1 MLITLDIKNES
12 KKESFLNF
20 LATLDYVEIKSL
32 ESISSTPAPSKENKF
47 KDFTGLWENKDVT
60 LKSIRQKAYQYNHCN
75 GIILWSI

>member
-32 ESISSTPAPSKENKF
+32 ENISSMPVLSKENKF

-60 LKSIRQKAYQYNHCN
+60 LKSIRQKA
-75 GIILWSI
+75 WK